1 MAPLRS
7 LVSGA
12 PGTRACGRPP
22 SARRRGAGPEPESNH
37 QPSHARRCV
46 RRAALKAG
54 DTILSIDGVVP
65 ASPKH
70 AVQLISQAEYIVNVV
85 VVGHQPD
92 GA

>member
-1 MAPLRS
+1 MW
-7 LVSGA
+7 
-12 PGTRACGRPP
+12 
-22 SARRRGAGPEPESNH
+22 
-37 QPSHARRCV
+37 

-54 DTILSIDGVVP
+54 DTILAIDGVVP
-65 ASPKH
+65 TSPKH